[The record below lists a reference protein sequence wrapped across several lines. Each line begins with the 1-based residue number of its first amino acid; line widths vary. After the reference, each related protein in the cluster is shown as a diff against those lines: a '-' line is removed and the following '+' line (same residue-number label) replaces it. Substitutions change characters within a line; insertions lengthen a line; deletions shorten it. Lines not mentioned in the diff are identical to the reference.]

1 MNSNVWLPLCRPDD
15 EKIKII
21 SGDRIYLT
29 DVRGKTYIDANSGLW
44 NVPLGYS
51 NPDIKKNILE
61 QLEKIGYVNAC
72 EFSNESSS
80 ELADLLK
87 QLHHEKIDKIVFTCT
102 GSESVELAIKLIRK
116 YASMGKKP
124 FKRDIAI
131 IQNSYHGSYYGS
143 MSCSSYD
150 AQEREGYSPL
160 VEGIREL
167 SLPFCAC
174 GESGSTTENCTKEM
188 QEQLEKELE
197 LYGEC
202 LGGIIIE
209 PILGSAG
216 VIPLP
221 YWYLKRLVD
230 FAHERDLLI
239 VFDEVATGFGRTG
252 SMFYY
257 QQYDFKPDI
266 ITMSKGINNGI
277 LPLGAVAVSEK
288 VTNRFREKGEL
299 LFHLSTQNGN
309 ALSCAAGVATI
320 EELLKND
327 KAILKQV
334 EDRAIYFRKNFDQ
347 RIKKEFSEI
356 FDLRGKGLMFAI
368 ELANKDTGI
377 RISQVKLLK
386 TVELLKKNGVILEWS
401 YIENVTSCLVLFLPF
416 IIHECEID
424 QLLEKMRKV
433 FRRILN

>member
-1 MNSNVWLPLCRPDD
+1 MGNNIWLPLCRPDD
-15 EKIKII
+15 EKIKIV

-51 NPDIKKNILE
+51 NPDIKSYITA
-61 QLEKIGYVNAC
+61 QLDKISYVNAC
-72 EFSNESSS
+72 EFSNEQAS
-80 ELADLLK
+80 ELADMLR
-87 QLHHEKIDKIVFTCT
+87 QMHHDKIDKIAFTCT

-116 YASMGKKP
+116 YASMGEKP

-150 AQEREGYSPL
+150 AQEREGYAPL

-167 SLPFCAC
+167 SVPFCNC
-174 GESGSTTENCTKEM
+174 WEFNSVTENGAGEL
-188 QEQLEKELE
+188 QERLDRELE
-197 LYGEC
+197 LYEES
-202 LGGIIIE
+202 LGGIVIE

-221 YWYLKRLVD
+221 GWYLKRLTD
-230 FAHERDLLI
+230 FAHERDILI

-257 QQYDFKPDI
+257 QQYGFQPDI
-266 ITMSKGINNGI
+266 VTMSKGINNGI

-288 VTNRFREKGEL
+288 VTDRFREKGEL
-299 LFHLSTQNGN
+299 LFHLSTKNGN
-309 ALSCAAGVATI
+309 ALSCAAGVATMK
-320 EELLKND
+320 EYLRND

-334 EDRAIYFRKNFDQ
+334 KNLASYFRKNFEKK
-347 RIKKEFSEI
+347 IKSEFSEI
-356 FDLRGKGLMFAI
+356 FDIRGKGLMFAV
-368 ELANKDTGI
+368 ELADKDTGI
-377 RISQVKLLK
+377 RIPQAKLLK
-386 TVELLKKNGVILEWS
+386 IVELLKKNGVVLEWS

-433 FRRILN
+433 FRRVLN